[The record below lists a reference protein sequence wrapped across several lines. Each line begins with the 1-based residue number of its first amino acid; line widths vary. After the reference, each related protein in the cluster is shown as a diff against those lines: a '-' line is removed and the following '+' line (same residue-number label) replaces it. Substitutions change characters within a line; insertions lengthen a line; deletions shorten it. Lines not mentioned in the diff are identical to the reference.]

1 MFKASG
7 QILQLCFT
15 DSSTIKTEEHREPSL
30 FQKELLV
37 IALLLKPSPMY
48 LVLEKNTLAQ
58 K

>member
-15 DSSTIKTEEHREPSL
+15 DSSTIKIEEHREPSL
-30 FQKELLV
+30 FQEELLV

-48 LVLEKNTLAQ
+48 LVLEKNTLA
-58 K
+58 